1 MIYPIKCYIIV
12 ICYTLSSFYNYY
24 CIWGNKKYYG
34 GVKSMSEKS
43 CCFCGHRFVFQ
54 NINDKVREIITDLV
68 ENKGVTVFYTGHM
81 GDFDELCE
89 SIVRNLKS
97 CHRNIKIYWVI
108 PYYMKRINAN
118 KEQYS
123 ILFDEIISPDFGDV
137 HYKQAI
143 KMRNQWLVD
152 NSDIII
158 CYVKQDGGAYK
169 TKKYAEKTNIQ
180 IINCV

>member
-1 MIYPIKCYIIV
+1 
-12 ICYTLSSFYNYY
+12 
-24 CIWGNKKYYG
+24 
-34 GVKSMSEKS
+34 MSEKS

-54 NINDKVREIITDLV
+54 NINDKVREIITDLL

>member
-1 MIYPIKCYIIV
+1 
-12 ICYTLSSFYNYY
+12 
-24 CIWGNKKYYG
+24 
-34 GVKSMSEKS
+34 MSEKS

-158 CYVKQDGGAYK
+158 YVFSK
-169 TKKYAEKTNIQ
+169 TYIVNIMYTYCGT
-180 IINCV
+180 IFI